1 MAKNNKG
8 RKPISPS
15 QYEDK
20 RREILEA
27 ARRLFVDK
35 GYKGVSMRGLAREID
50 MSPMSLYRYFENKRA
65 ILVHIWAEVFEQLFT
80 DCHKRARA
88 CDTPVNAI
96 KAYGIYFITYW
107 IDNPENYLMVYGEVD
122 APTKAEQFF
131 AQSDLVSNELHY
143 IQKTFEEAGVSP
155 AKSELACQQFLC
167 VLHGISHSVVTI
179 PEINWDDPSHLISG
193 LINGIIIQNS

>member
-50 MSPMSLYRYFENKRA
+50 MSPMSIYRYFENKRA
-65 ILVHIWAEVFEQLFT
+65 ILVHLWAEVFEQLFAN
-80 DCHKRARA
+80 CHKRAGA
-88 CDTPVNAI
+88 CDKSVNAI
-96 KAYGIYFITYW
+96 QVYGICFITYW

-122 APTKAEQFF
+122 TPAKAEQFF
-131 AQSDLVSNELHY
+131 AQSDLVSDELHY
-143 IQKTFEEAGVSP
+143 IQNTFEEAGVNP

-167 VLHGISHSVVTI
+167 VLHGISLSIVTI
-179 PEINWDDPSHLISG
+179 PEINWDDPSVLISG
-193 LINGIIIQNS
+193 LISGIIAQNS